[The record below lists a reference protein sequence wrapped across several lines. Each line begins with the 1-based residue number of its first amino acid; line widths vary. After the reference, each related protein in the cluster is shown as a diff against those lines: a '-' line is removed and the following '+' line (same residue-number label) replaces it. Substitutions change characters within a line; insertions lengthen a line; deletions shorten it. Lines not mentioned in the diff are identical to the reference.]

1 MQLQGSRQIA
11 APPPAVWAAL
21 NDPAVLQRC
30 IPGCEA
36 VKAVSETE
44 RSARVAVKLGPVRAR
59 FAGTLSLRDVQ
70 APERCTLAFEGS
82 GGAAGFA
89 RGTSAVSL
97 AATAD
102 GGTDVRYTVE
112 ASVGGKLGQIG
123 GRMIDSAARAM
134 ADEFFDALARE
145 WAPPSIPAPAG
156 APAASG
162 MPNTATGSASDTP
175 PSPAALPTRT
185 AAPDLERLRIT
196 WFALGA
202 AATGFGVWLARW
214 LG

>member
-1 MQLQGSRQIA
+1 MQLQGSRLIP

-36 VKAVSETE
+36 VEAVSETE

-70 APERCTLAFEGS
+70 PAQSCTLAFEGS

-89 RGTSAVSL
+89 RGSSAVRL
-97 AATAD
+97 APTAD
-102 GGTDVRYTVE
+102 GGTEVGYSVD

-123 GRMIDSAARAM
+123 GRMIDSAARGL

-145 WAPPSIPAPAG
+145 WAAPASEPAAVPAPPAATAPMAAAPQPAAPA
-156 APAASG
+156 APAAS
-162 MPNTATGSASDTP
+162 A
-175 PSPAALPTRT
+175 PSR
-185 AAPDLERLRIT
+185 ERLRIT
-196 WFALGA
+196 WFVLGA
-202 AATGFGVWLARW
+202 AATGFGTWLARW